1 MRSLKRAKPKT
12 WLGPVLVEDPMR
24 RTPTCFL
31 RAIVCLCATLAVL
44 LGTPAAAFAEQAQ
57 VHVLAITDFHGHIEN
72 GARLAGTIDQERAAY
87 GASTTTLVSAGD
99 NINASYFA
107 SSIQRDTPAMDQLK
121 AMGLTVSA
129 TGNHEFD
136 NGIADLYDRVI
147 PCFSPV
153 QYVAANLNGVDT
165 SKIPAYTA
173 QVISGKTVAFV
184 GATLESLPSAVNPS
198 LLGGITTSSIV
209 KSVDYYA
216 RQLKDGDPSNGEAD
230 AVVVLAHEG
239 TDALKGLSP
248 DVDAVVAGHTHV
260 QAESATDAGAPIVQ
274 ADHYGLALATID
286 LSWDDSANLTVGA
299 KVDQVAKDAPEDAT
313 AKGIADAAEAKAKEV
328 GGEQVGTILPNAL
341 GDTTLARATGNP
353 SLNQT
358 VSAGNQ
364 ENRGSESTLGT
375 LVATAT
381 LDATN
386 DKMGANTADI
396 GVVNS
401 GGLRNELDPNGDGV
415 ITYMEAHDVL
425 PFGNAN
431 ALVTLTGAQLKELL
445 NQQWQPGN
453 KRPVLWLGLSDNVTY
468 AYRLVTDENSNLRGE
483 VFSVQVNGREVDDN
497 ATYRVAGN
505 SFLLSGGDNFTVF
518 KQGKDYIET
527 GYIDLDATV
536 SWLQSH
542 AGKVMPAVRRHSVG
556 FANLQKTGN
565 HVSFDVC
572 GLSFTAGET
581 RPTYAH
587 VAVNGID
594 FGYWPISDTG
604 AVTDANG
611 IMLTPYAGQTHVE
624 MDLTDEQAAAFG
636 DSINQIQLLASD
648 DVHLEDSGA
657 TYVNFDTMPRP
668 STPST
673 GEGEKPSGGE
683 EEASPTP
690 APLPDEPPVQAS
702 AKPAP
707 RVPNAERI
715 PDTSDAS
722 PTGWAEL
729 FAAGGVLVAIGIFT
743 RRKAK

>member
-1 MRSLKRAKPKT
+1 
-12 WLGPVLVEDPMR
+12 MR
-24 RTPTCFL
+24 RTPARF
-31 RAIVCLCATLAVL
+31 LCAIACLFTTLAVL
-44 LGTPAAAFAEQAQ
+44 LGAPAAALAEQIQ

-72 GARLAGTIDQERAAY
+72 GTRLAGTIDQERAAY

-107 SSIQRDTPAMDQLK
+107 SSIQRDAPAMDQLK

-147 PCFSPV
+147 PYFSPV

-165 SKIPAYTA
+165 TKIPAYTT

-184 GATLESLPSAVNPS
+184 GATLESLPSAVNPA
-198 LLGGITTSSIV
+198 LLGNITTSSIA

-216 RQLKDGDPSNGEAD
+216 HQLKDGDPSNGEAD

-239 TDALKGLSP
+239 SDALTGLSP

-260 QAESATDAGAPIVQ
+260 LAEGQTDAGAPIVQ
-274 ADHYGLALATID
+274 ADHYGQALATID
-286 LSWDDSANLTVGA
+286 LTWDDADNLTVGE
-299 KVDQVAKDAPEDAT
+299 KVTQIAKDAPEDAT
-313 AKGIADAAEAKAKEV
+313 AKSIADAAEAKAREI
-328 GGEQVGTILPNAL
+328 GAEQVGTIRSNAL
-341 GDTTLARATGNP
+341 GDTTLARATGDP
-353 SLNQT
+353 SLDQT
-358 VSAGNQ
+358 VAAGNQ

-386 DKMGANTADI
+386 DTLGAGTADI

-401 GGLRNELDPNGDGV
+401 GGLRNELDTNGDGV

-468 AYRLVTDENSNLRGE
+468 AYKLVTDESGNQRGE
-483 VFSVQVNGREVDDN
+483 VFSVQVNGQEVDDN
-497 ATYRVAGN
+497 STYRVAGN
-505 SFLLSGGDNFTVF
+505 SFLLSGGDNFTAF
-518 KQGKDYIET
+518 KLGTGYVET
-527 GYIDLDATV
+527 GYIDLDAMV
-536 SWLQSH
+536 SWLQNH
-542 AGKVMPAVRRHSVG
+542 ADKVQPAVRRHSVG
-556 FANLQKTGN
+556 FANLQRTGN

-581 RPTYAH
+581 RPIYVH
-587 VAVNGID
+587 VAVNGVD
-594 FGYWPISDTG
+594 FGYWPITDTG
-604 AVTDANG
+604 AVADEDG
-611 IMLTPYAGQTHVE
+611 IKLTPYAGQAHVE
-624 MDLTDEQAAAFG
+624 MDLTDEQAALFE
-636 DSINQIQLLASD
+636 DSINQVQLLASG
-648 DVHLEDSGA
+648 DVRLDCTDA
-657 TYVNFDTMPRP
+657 TYVNFDAMP
-668 STPST
+668 TPGTPGT
-673 GEGEKPSGGE
+673 GEGERPSEGE
-683 EEASPTP
+683 EEDTPASTPTP
-690 APLPDEPPVQAS
+690 TSDEPPAQAS

-707 RVPNAERI
+707 RVPNAERV
-715 PDTSDAS
+715 PDTSDAT
-722 PTGWAEL
+722 PAGWAGL
-729 FAAGGVLVAIGIFT
+729 LAAGGALVAIGIVA